1 MRPDGDVKHDVLS
14 ELRWEPRV
22 NEAHI
27 GVTVRD
33 GAVALTR
40 HVPSYPDK
48 LAAERAVRRVYGVL
62 ALADQIEVRLPTDNK
77 IDDEEVAH
85 RIAHVLEWSSGV
97 PSGDIKAEV
106 SNGFVTLTGEVE
118 QHYQRYNA
126 ERQVQGVVGVISVIN
141 LIAVRK
147 HASVVDVKREIEEA
161 LRRNAEIEA
170 SKVDVSVS
178 DGVVT
183 LTGEVDSFHDMD
195 VIEDAAWSTPGVV
208 NVRDNLRFA

>member
-1 MRPDGDVKHDVLS
+1 MRSDEDVKHDVLS

-33 GAVALTR
+33 GTVALTG

-48 LAAERAVRRVYGVL
+48 LAAAHAARRVYGVL
-62 ALADQIEVRLPTDNK
+62 ALADEIKVRLPTDNK
-77 IDDEEVAH
+77 TDDEVVAH

-97 PSGDIKAEV
+97 PSGDINAEV

-118 QHYQRYNA
+118 QQYQRYNA
-126 ERQVQGVVGVISVIN
+126 QRQVQGVGGVISVIN
-141 LIAVRK
+141 QVAVRK
-147 HASVVDVKREIEEA
+147 HTSVVDVKRE
-161 LRRNAEIEA
+161 
-170 SKVDVSVS
+170 
-178 DGVVT
+178 
-183 LTGEVDSFHDMD
+183 
-195 VIEDAAWSTPGVV
+195 IEDAAWSTPGVV